1 MRVAIEPVMLRWAR
15 ERASLDLESL
25 QHRFPKLADW
35 EDGAVQPT
43 IKQLEN
49 FAKVVHVPFG
59 YLFLKQP
66 PAEPLPIPDFRTIN
80 REEVSRPS
88 PELLDT
94 IYACQERQGWYKEYA
109 RMTGQ
114 SALPFIGSASIT
126 DSPRDVAQKM
136 QQIIGFDIESRSES
150 RTWQDALRF
159 FVQQVDKIGVLV
171 LINGVVCSNNRRKL
185 STSEFRGFA
194 LSDKFAPL
202 IFINGTDS
210 KSAQMFTLAHELAHL
225 WLNTSGVSNVSA
237 KPRHGFRKEEIWC
250 NAVAAEFLVPL
261 AIFKR
266 HIQADEPLEQAV
278 PRLAKTFKVSTLVVL
293 RRLLDANFIDKNTFD
308 RAWNNEVHEIKIRA
322 KNSSSGGD
330 FYRTTAARLGQRL
343 VKALIVSTLEG
354 QTLYRDAFRM
364 LGITKPATFENL
376 GRQVGVM
383 L

>member
-1 MRVAIEPVMLRWAR
+1 MRVSIEPDMLRWAR
-15 ERASLDLESL
+15 ERAGLGLDKL
-25 QHRFPKLADW
+25 QQSFPKLGNW
-35 EDGAVQPT
+35 EEGELQPT
-43 IKQLEN
+43 LKQLEK
-49 FAKVVHVPFG
+49 FAKTVHVPFG

-66 PAEPLPIPDFRTIN
+66 PAEPLPIPDFRTVN
-80 REEVSRPS
+80 GQEVLRPS
-88 PELLDT
+88 PDLLDT
-94 IYACQERQGWYKEYA
+94 LYSCQERQGWYKEYA
-109 RMTGQ
+109 RMIGQ
-114 SALPFIGSASIT
+114 PALSFVGSASLA
-126 DSPRDVAQKM
+126 DAPQDVAQRM
-136 QQIIGFDIESRSES
+136 QQVIGFDIDARSES
-150 RTWQDALRF
+150 RTWEDALRF

-185 STSEFRGFA
+185 STREFRGFA

-237 KPRHGFRKEEIWC
+237 NSGQGFRKEEVWC

-261 AIFKR
+261 ATFKQ
-266 HIQADEPLEQAV
+266 HIQADEPLEQTV
-278 PRLAKTFKVSTLVVL
+278 PRLAKIFKVSTLVIL
-293 RRLLDANFIDKNTFD
+293 RRLLDARSIDRNTFD
-308 RAWNNEVHEIKIRA
+308 RAWNNEINQIRIRA
-322 KNSSSGGD
+322 ENSSGGGD